1 MSYDKNLGRV
11 KGDTGTTYIPIITI
25 DPNTLKQ
32 YIEFQSSDGTPVP
45 ESLQKREF
53 TSRIYYPSLDNEGN
67 LSFTLQTNADSSV
80 VVGNVKG
87 EKGDSTIH
95 IESCRYDELPTPPL
109 TDIQKGTIYVIT
121 DTDDTYLD
129 AVIYS
134 ESKGDYVYL
143 ENKIRF
149 DNYYTKSETYNKTEL
164 YNKDEIAGQL
174 GTIAEQQNAIV
185 HILGDAG
192 AIIVLDDE

>member
-53 TSRIYYPSLDNEGN
+53 TSRIY
-67 LSFTLQTNADSSV
+67 
-80 VVGNVKG
+80 
-87 EKGDSTIH
+87 STIH
-95 IESCRYDELPTPPL
+95 IESCRYDELPSAPL
-109 TDIQKGTIYVIT
+109 TDVQKGTIYVIT